1 MAEVVLVRW
10 PEDGDEGLRLAA
22 AGVAVLYLL
31 DRDADPPQP
40 TTCMEDWVRL
50 PGDDRDLGA
59 RVAALELRALAH
71 QSAPSVDDRGR
82 LHYRGELVPLPEDE
96 ARLAGILASHFGTL
110 VPDEVLVAG
119 AGGDESAGS
128 LRAPMAQLRSRLRHV
143 GLAVR
148 RIRRQGYVLQGR

>member
-10 PEDGDEGLRLAA
+10 PEDGDEGLRLAT

-31 DRDADPPQP
+31 DGDEDPPRP

-50 PGDDRDLGA
+50 PGDDRDLSA
-59 RVAALELRALAH
+59 RVAALELRALSH
-71 QSAPSVDDRGR
+71 QSTPRVDERGR

-96 ARLAGILASHFGTL
+96 ARLAGVLAAHFGTL
-110 VPDEVLVAG
+110 VPDELLAAEAG
-119 AGGDESAGS
+119 YRESPGS
-128 LRAPMAQLRSRLRHV
+128 LRTPMTQLRSRLRLV

-148 RIRRQGYVLQGR
+148 RIRRRGYVLQGR